1 MEGRVTL
8 KSTIFL
14 CAILM
19 CAVTVLAEEG
29 GAKGNYQVAKF
40 EDRNPFQYGKKEKQS
55 RVKVN

>member
-1 MEGRVTL
+1 MTL